1 MNLKKRN
8 MVLLALTGAL
18 AVPTTL
24 QLLGEAESFVDMSRI
39 PLLFDG
45 FTSDNVGSVA
55 IGTPKKEQP
64 APNPQAPNQKVPV
77 QYDQVSVER
86 TDKGWVLGR
95 NMGDLA
101 GAPANKDKVENDVFV
116 HLRKIR
122 KDRDALVQANA
133 SPEQLKE
140 FGLDDEHATLI
151 KVSDRTMQGIV
162 AELFVGRE
170 AGDKITGTEAVKG
183 VFVRKVD
190 SNDVVLYEYDKGWI
204 RSIQADQWLDRVLL
218 KLETDKVQKLSLRNA
233 ATGGKTF
240 TFQKQ
245 DGKASWTCAE
255 PPPDRGALRQTEVES
270 FIQRL
275 RYITV
280 QDYRLPMARAG
291 NLAALGLQPA
301 QIELELV
308 YKDGDVEK
316 TAKFSV
322 GNKVDGKNEFY
333 LSSSENNFLMTWP
346 AAMVTGF
353 ELNPAET
360 WFDPA
365 APKDAEKPGEKPADA
380 PKEEKK
386 Q

>member
-1 MNLKKRN
+1 MN
-8 MVLLALTGAL
+8 ATG
-18 AVPTTL
+18 TW
-24 QLLGEAESFVDMSRI
+24 
-39 PLLFDG
+39 
-45 FTSDNVGSVA
+45 N
-55 IGTPKKEQP
+55 IGTGS
-64 APNPQAPNQKVPV
+64 
-77 QYDQVSVER
+77 QV
-86 TDKGWVLGR
+86 T
-95 NMGDLA
+95 
-101 GAPANKDKVENDVFV
+101 
-116 HLRKIR
+116 
-122 KDRDALVQANA
+122 
-133 SPEQLKE
+133 
-140 FGLDDEHATLI
+140 
-151 KVSDRTMQGIV
+151 
-162 AELFVGRE
+162 
-170 AGDKITGTEAVKG
+170 
-183 VFVRKVD
+183 
-190 SNDVVLYEYDKGWI
+190 
-204 RSIQADQWLDRVLL
+204 
-218 KLETDKVQKLSLRNA
+218 
-233 ATGGKTF
+233 TGGVTF

-245 DGKASWTCAE
+245 DGKASWVCKET
-255 PPPDRGALRQTEVES
+255 PPDRGALRQTEVES

-275 RYITV
+275 RFITV

-365 APKDAEKPGEKPADA
+365 APKEAEKPAEKPADA